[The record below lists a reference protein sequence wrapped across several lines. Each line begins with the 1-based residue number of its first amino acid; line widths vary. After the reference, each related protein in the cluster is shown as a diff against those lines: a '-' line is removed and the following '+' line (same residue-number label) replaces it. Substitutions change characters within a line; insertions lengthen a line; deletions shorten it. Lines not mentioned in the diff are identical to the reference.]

1 MVYSHSRKL
10 KVCKVSKSLKIWAMP
25 IWAMPRMGSS
35 RIYNNLLVHWIWV
48 WIFKSLNKFEN
59 IFCMPC
65 SHALQALTI
74 NHWPVLSVYFQ
85 HKDILGES
93 SLRQKKQ
100 AYSNFDAKDVLPS
113 PLFYPNIHD
122 TKNLL
127 LLKLTFRGIFWNQ
140 GANIFD
146 LRPISLHLEH
156 FFTIFPLI

>member
-1 MVYSHSRKL
+1 MLSINQRKGTREMVYSHSRKL

-93 SLRQKKQ
+93 SLRQKKRSLFKFWCQ
-100 AYSNFDAKDVLPS
+100 RCS
-113 PLFYPNIHD
+113 PLPP
-122 TKNLL
+122 LL
-127 LLKLTFRGIFWNQ
+127 PQYSWYKEPLPPPAPQITF
-140 GANIFD
+140 
-146 LRPISLHLEH
+146 
-156 FFTIFPLI
+156 